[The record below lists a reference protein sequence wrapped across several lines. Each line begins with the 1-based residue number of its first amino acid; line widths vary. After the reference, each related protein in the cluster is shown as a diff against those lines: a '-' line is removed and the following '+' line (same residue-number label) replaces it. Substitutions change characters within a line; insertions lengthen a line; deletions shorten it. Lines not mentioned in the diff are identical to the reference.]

1 MIITKTLTLVAAP
14 EPPFVG
20 TTVCVR
26 IPDGSPTFG
35 FVNIAKAEGAESFTI
50 DWGDG
55 TVQEFA
61 ADADHITHEY
71 PHGGDYEIR
80 ISDGV
85 SSIKQS
91 GSSVQDP
98 DYYGVYAPMVRS
110 VAANGERLSTIPANA
125 FRHCANITYAAFR
138 AVSAVNGRSGTVPF
152 NECDALT
159 ELHFAAVHEEEIKAT
174 LAYKSDPPMG
184 APNATIYFDL

>member
-26 IPDGSPTFG
+26 IPDGSLNFG
-35 FVNIAKAEGAESFTI
+35 FVNIAKAEDAESFTI

-61 ADADHITHEY
+61 ADLDHATHEY
-71 PHGGDYEIR
+71 PQGGDFEIK

-85 SSIKQS
+85 SSAKLS
-91 GSSVQDP
+91 GSSSQDP
-98 DYYGVYAPMVRS
+98 DYYEVYAPMVLRVES
-110 VAANGERLSTIPANA
+110 NGARLSTIQANC
-125 FRHCANITYAAFR
+125 FRHCVNLTYAAFR

-174 LAYKSDPPMG
+174 LAYKSDPPFG

>member
-14 EPPFVG
+14 VPPFVG
-20 TTVCVR
+20 TTVRVR
-26 IPDGSPTFG
+26 IPDDSRTFG
-35 FVNIAKAEGAESFTI
+35 LNNLVLVEGSESFTI

-125 FRHCANITYAAFR
+125 FRHCVNLTYAAFPP
-138 AVSAVNGRSGTVPF
+138 VTVVNGRSGTVPF

-174 LAYKSDPPMG
+174 LAYKADPPMG

>member
-14 EPPFVG
+14 EPPFAG
-20 TTVCVR
+20 TTVRIR

-35 FVNIAKAEGAESFTI
+35 FVNLAKAEGVEAFTI

-91 GSSVQDP
+91 GSSAQDP

-125 FRHCANITYAAFR
+125 FRHCTNIIYAAFPS
-138 AVSAVNGRSGTVPF
+138 VSVVNGRSGTVPF
-152 NECDALT
+152 NECDALA
-159 ELHFAAVHEEEIKAT
+159 ELHFAAAHEEAIKAT
-174 LAYKSDPPMG
+174 AAYKADPPFG
-184 APNATIYFDL
+184 APNVTVYFDL

>member
-20 TTVCVR
+20 TTIRVA
-26 IPDGSPTFG
+26 IPDGSLNFG
-35 FVNIAKAEGAESFTI
+35 FVNIAKAEGVEAFTI

-91 GSSVQDP
+91 GSSAQDP

-110 VAANGERLSTIPANA
+110 VAANGARLSTIQANA
-125 FRHCANITYAAFR
+125 FRHCVNVTYAAFPS
-138 AVSAVNGRSGTVPF
+138 VSVVNGRSGTVPF
-152 NECDALT
+152 NECAALA
-159 ELHFAAVHEEEIKAT
+159 ELHFAAAHEEAIKETA
-174 LAYKSDPPMG
+174 AYKADPPFG
-184 APNATIYFDL
+184 APNVTVYFDL

>member
-35 FVNIAKAEGAESFTI
+35 FVNLAKAEGTEVFTI

-71 PHGGDYEIR
+71 PQGGDYEIR

-91 GSSVQDP
+91 GSSAQDP

-159 ELHFAAVHEEEIKAT
+159 ELHFAAAHEEEIKAT
-174 LAYKSDPPMG
+174 LAYNSDPPFG